1 MSAHLCVVH
10 CPVVVDGVVD
20 GDVSL
25 EGDGD
30 GHEHGAGQGDPLKRV
45 LTVGEQDDLQ
55 KK

>member
-1 MSAHLCVVH
+1 MPAHLGVVH

-55 KK
+55 KN